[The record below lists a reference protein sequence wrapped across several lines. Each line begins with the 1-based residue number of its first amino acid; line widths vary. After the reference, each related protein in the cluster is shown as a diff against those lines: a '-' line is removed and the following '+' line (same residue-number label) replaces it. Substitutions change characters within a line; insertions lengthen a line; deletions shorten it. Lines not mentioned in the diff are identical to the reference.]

1 MREIANILGA
11 GDTKK
16 LRRFQASLTDI
27 SIKYRKHISETP
39 LNMRGAPMSTSLT
52 RRREWLDRKVI
63 DPCNLL
69 IAALGKDNRPMFS
82 TWPDATPP
90 RSVIRHFKSGIEYRL
105 HGAIL
110 RYCALRAVIRNLHM
124 AKKLPPIHP
133 GEILRE
139 EFLVPLKL
147 TPYAVAAALH
157 VPRTPIE
164 RIAREEKPVT
174 ADTAL
179 RLGKFFKTG
188 AAFWM
193 NMQARFDLETAE
205 DVLAPEIK
213 KIASFEA
220 A

>member
-1 MREIANILGA
+1 MA
-11 GDTKK
+11 GRVQMDRCGPG
-16 LRRFQASLTDI
+16 RR
-27 SIKYRKHISETP
+27 
-39 LNMRGAPMSTSLT
+39 G
-52 RRREWLDRKVI
+52 
-63 DPCNLL
+63 
-69 IAALGKDNRPMFS
+69 DNRLS
-82 TWPDATPP
+82 LA
-90 RSVIRHFKSGIEYRL
+90 RSAECGRRIGVR
-105 HGAIL
+105 
-110 RYCALRAVIRNLHM
+110 M
-124 AKKLPPIHP
+124 AKKLPPVHP

-157 VPRTPIE
+157 VPRTRIE

-205 DVLAPEIK
+205 DVLAPQIEDRVVRGGVSRVRPLRHTNHPTSR
-213 KIASFEA
+213 ARNRGRL
-220 A
+220 